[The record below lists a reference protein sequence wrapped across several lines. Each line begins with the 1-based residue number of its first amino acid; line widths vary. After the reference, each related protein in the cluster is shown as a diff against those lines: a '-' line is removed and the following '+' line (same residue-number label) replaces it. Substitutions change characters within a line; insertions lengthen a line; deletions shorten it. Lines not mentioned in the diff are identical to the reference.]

1 MMNRL
6 FNFEYPTEMLN
17 SVFDSLIRGV
27 IGFALILGYVLLCW
41 LLVKFF
47 AYLLKKIFQFIRLD
61 SVQKLIDENDFLAKT
76 NIAIKVDAI
85 VIFFMKI
92 FIIFLMI
99 VIGAEMFGLSIVSKE
114 IGNLMLYIPQ
124 VFVAL
129 LIFVGGL
136 YLATWI
142 KKTVVGVLKAVDFS
156 GARMIGN
163 ILFYFILVFVVI
175 TTLNQMGINTSIIT
189 NNISIIVG
197 AILLTV
203 ALSLGLGAK
212 DVVTRLLFSFYTRK
226 NLELGQLV
234 RIDGL
239 EGYVI
244 SIDNIYLCLLVE
256 GKKHFLPI
264 AKVSESHIEIVK

>member
-1 MMNRL
+1 MMEL
-6 FNFEYPTEMLN
+6 YNFEYPSQMINSVLN
-17 SVFDSLIRGV
+17 SLLQGLVGFVFLVGY
-27 IGFALILGYVLLCW
+27 ILVSW
-41 LLVKFF
+41 LLIKGCS
-47 AYLLKKIFQFIRLD
+47 YILKKLFKVVRLEK
-61 SVQKLIDENDFLAKT
+61 VQNLLSENDFLNRV
-76 NIAIKVDAI
+76 NIKISVSS
-85 VIFFMKI
+85 VLIFFVKV
-92 FIIFLMI
+92 FLIFLI
-99 VIGAEMFGLSIVSKE
+99 VVVGAELFGLTIVSRE
-114 IGNLMLYIPQ
+114 IGNLMLYIPK

-136 YLATWI
+136 YFATWI
-142 KKTVVGVLKAVDFS
+142 KKAVVEVLKAVDFS

-163 ILFYFILVFVVI
+163 ILFYLILVFVFI
-175 TTLNQMGINTSIIT
+175 TTLNQMGINTDIIT

-203 ALSLGLGAK
+203 ALSLGLGSK
-212 DVVTRLLFSFYTRK
+212 DVVTRLLFSFYARK
-226 NLELGQLV
+226 NLELGQLI

-256 GKKHFLPI
+256 GKKHYLPI

>member
-1 MMNRL
+1 MNEL
-6 FNFEYPTEMLN
+6 FNFEYPSELIN
-17 SVFDSLIRGV
+17 SVVGSLIRGV
-27 IGFALILGYVLLCW
+27 IGFLLLAGYIVLCW
-41 LLVKFF
+41 MLIKFF
-47 AYLLKKIFQFIRLD
+47 AYLLRKIFRFIRLD
-61 SVQKLIDENDFLAKT
+61 KVQGLLNDNEFLAKT
-76 NIAIKVDAI
+76 NITIKVD
-85 VIFFMKI
+85 VVLIFFVKI
-92 FIIFLMI
+92 FLVFLMI
-99 VIGAEMFGLSIVSKE
+99 VVGAELFGLSIVSKE

-136 YLATWI
+136 YFATWI
-142 KKTVVGVLKAVDFS
+142 KKAIVGVLKAVDFS

-163 ILFYFILVFVVI
+163 ILFYLILVFVFI
-175 TTLNQMGINTSIIT
+175 TTLNQIGINTDIIT

-212 DVVTRLLFSFYTRK
+212 DVVTRLLYSFYARK

-256 GKKHFLPI
+256 GKKHYLPI
-264 AKVSESHIEIVK
+264 TKVSESHIEIVK

>member
-1 MMNRL
+1 MERY
-6 FNFEYPTEMLN
+6 NFEYPSQMIN
-17 SVFDSLIRGV
+17 SVMSSLLQGL
-27 IGFALILGYVLLCW
+27 IGFVFLVGYILISWLIIKVCSYVL
-41 LLVKFF
+41 
-47 AYLLKKIFQFIRLD
+47 KKLFKVIRLEKIQNLL
-61 SVQKLIDENDFLAKT
+61 SENDFLNKV
-76 NIAIKVDAI
+76 NIKISVSDI
-85 VIFFMKI
+85 LIFFVKV
-92 FIIFLMI
+92 FLIFLM
-99 VIGAEMFGLSIVSKE
+99 VVGGAELFGLAIVSRE
-114 IGNLMLYIPQ
+114 IGNLMLYIPK

-136 YLATWI
+136 YFATWV
-142 KKTVVGVLKAVDFS
+142 KKAIVEVLKAVDFS

-163 ILFYFILVFVVI
+163 ILFYLILVFVFI
-175 TTLNQMGINTSIIT
+175 TTLNQMGINTDIIT

-212 DVVTRLLFSFYTRK
+212 DVVTRLLFSFYARK

-256 GKKHFLPI
+256 GKKHYLPI
-264 AKVSESHIEIVK
+264 AKVSESHIEIIK

>member
-1 MMNRL
+1 MMERY
-6 FNFEYPTEMLN
+6 NFEYPSQMIN
-17 SVFDSLIRGV
+17 SVMSSLLQGL
-27 IGFALILGYVLLCW
+27 IGFVFLVGYILISWLIIKVCSYVL
-41 LLVKFF
+41 
-47 AYLLKKIFQFIRLD
+47 KKLFKVIRLEKIQNLL
-61 SVQKLIDENDFLAKT
+61 SENDFLNKV
-76 NIAIKVDAI
+76 NIKISVSDI
-85 VIFFMKI
+85 LIFFVKV
-92 FIIFLMI
+92 FLIFLM
-99 VIGAEMFGLSIVSKE
+99 VVGGAELFGLAIVSRE
-114 IGNLMLYIPQ
+114 IGNLMLYIPK

-136 YLATWI
+136 YFATWV
-142 KKTVVGVLKAVDFS
+142 KKAIVEVLKAVDFS

-163 ILFYFILVFVVI
+163 ILFYLILVFVFI
-175 TTLNQMGINTSIIT
+175 TTLNQMGINTDIIT

-212 DVVTRLLFSFYTRK
+212 DVVTRLLFSFYARK

-256 GKKHFLPI
+256 GKKHYLPI
-264 AKVSESHIEIVK
+264 AKVSESHIEIIK

>member
-1 MMNRL
+1 MNRL